1 MRNFNLINNIGGWLA
16 FAVALITYSLTLEPS
31 VSLWDCGEFI
41 SASYRLQVV
50 HPPGAPLF
58 LMLGR
63 IFSLFSM
70 GNVATVAI
78 AVNMLSAVASAF
90 TVLFTFWIVVHMA
103 KKILGVGFA
112 QNEVSLTDALIL
124 LGSGLVGALSL
135 TFMDTFWFS
144 AVEAEV
150 YASSSCFTA
159 LSFWAIIKWE
169 SVKEKPQ
176 ADRWLVFIAY
186 TIGLAVGLHLLNLL
200 VIPAVVL
207 YYFFNRY
214 PVNKLNVYKALG
226 VGLGTLAFVQW
237 GLIPGVP
244 KSAAFF
250 DRLFVNSFGLPFHSG
265 VFFTV
270 FLIIALAVF
279 GIQYT
284 HKRKWPLV
292 NLAVLCFS
300 FIMLGYSSYTMV
312 VVRSYADPA
321 IDMNNPED
329 AYSLLSY
336 IQREQYGDRPLL
348 YGPHFTARESRPVDI
363 KEGAMQYRKGKES
376 YEEVGEKI
384 EYVWDS
390 KYMTILPRMGDL
402 TDKADG
408 YPIWSDVKNGKIPSF
423 AQNIKFMFRYQLGWM
438 YTRYFLWNF
447 AGRQSDFQNID
458 GNVFDGNWLSG
469 INFIDQVRLGPQ
481 SNLPYSLSYN
491 KGRNT
496 YFFLPLILGI
506 LGIIIQ
512 FKRQKLDAWVVTT
525 LFVFTGILIIIYL
538 NQPPLE
544 PRERDYSHAGS
555 FQTFCIWIGLG
566 VVYLAD
572 LLKKWMSGTMAASA
586 AIIIGLLGAPALMAS
601 ENWDDH
607 DRSDRYLGLS
617 FARNYLNSCEK
628 NAILFTN
635 GDNDTYP
642 LWYAQNVE
650 GIRTDVRIINLS
662 LLSTDWY
669 INALRR
675 KVYDSEPLPISV
687 TEDKWVTGMRE
698 YTRYYDDK
706 KLDQTKYY
714 PLDEVVKFMTSDDRD
729 KMVTSD
735 GSTFSNYMPVKKFIV
750 PVDRQAVLNSKV
762 VKEKDAASIV
772 DAIRF
777 EVGENGIYKGTMV
790 VMDIIATNAKTGWT
804 RPIYFTTTTGGAAYM
819 GLEEYFRHEGLTF
832 RLVPIRA
839 PKEQRGLIDD
849 DLLYDRLMNSFVW
862 GNMEKGEMF
871 LDEKAQLVPR
881 NLRVL
886 FVQVAR
892 NLYAKGDKTRAI
904 ALMDKSLKVM
914 PEKIMPMDYRLKNYY
929 ASTYYECGEIK
940 KGQKQLEEIL
950 EMAKEDIRY
959 YKQFSGSKRS
969 LAASRL
975 QEALGGLNDAVML
988 SKQFA
993 GKAVYEKFD
1002 AEFKRLNTAP

>member
-586 AIIIGLLGAPALMAS
+586 AVIIGLLGAPALMAS